1 MNTQFTAIL
10 TMLAVIASFTPSR
23 AVDNIIPLTSI
34 TNEDYV
40 LPPDFPS
47 GTPTLGGV
55 TFDLPANRLSWGSNP
70 NSQPPDLSVTLS
82 FSIPFASSVRLLL
95 NTGNTYTSQ
104 MSIGDH
110 IGSIVLSFASGPT
123 QTTALLVG
131 NNIREVAVGSTVQPV
146 INTFTDPNL
155 QEVYRGHFTD
165 NIDRVAD
172 MLTIP
177 LSGDRTLTSI
187 HFIDESQLNI
197 GQTNPVLTLKAV
209 TVQSVPEPLT
219 TIFVALGSA
228 GLMLRRFRNGRIAQS
243 V

>member
-1 MNTQFTAIL
+1 MKAHITAIL
-10 TMLAVIASFTPSR
+10 TVLTLVAAFTPAR
-23 AVDNIIPLTSI
+23 AVDNIISLTSI

-47 GTPTLGGV
+47 GTTTLGGV

-110 IGSIVLSFASGPT
+110 IGDIVLSFASGPT
-123 QTTALLVG
+123 QTTALRVG
-131 NNIREVAVGSTVQPV
+131 NNIREVAVGATFQPV

-155 QEVYRGHFTD
+155 QEVYRGHFAD
-165 NIDRVAD
+165 NLDRVAD

-177 LSGDRTLTSI
+177 LDGTRTLTSI
-187 HFIDESQLNI
+187 QFIDESQANI
-197 GQTNPVLTLKAV
+197 GQTNPVLTLKAA
-209 TVQSVPEPLT
+209 TVQSVPEPST
-219 TIFVALGSA
+219 TFFGALGLA
-228 GLMLRRFRNGRIAQS
+228 CVLFRRIRNKRNG
-243 V
+243 